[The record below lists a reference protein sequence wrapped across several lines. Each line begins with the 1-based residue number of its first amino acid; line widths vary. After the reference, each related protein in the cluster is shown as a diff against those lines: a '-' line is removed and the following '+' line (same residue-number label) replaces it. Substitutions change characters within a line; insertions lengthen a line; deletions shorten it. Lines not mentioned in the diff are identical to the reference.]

1 MAKNKSSDG
10 LKKLEPGKWLAR
22 VTARDK
28 DTGKKTLDTTRVIL
42 ADTKLEAMRKRK
54 ALREEL
60 LGFGDEWTVGLA
72 IDTWLPTQ
80 PPGSLSVRK
89 THADRFRAKF
99 GSRKLSLVTTP
110 EFQRWLAELT
120 CSDDTANGHRA
131 SIMALYKYAKG
142 QGRLVG
148 ADNVAA
154 SVKRVSPKTAA
165 ERLEELERGAKPAA
179 LFGGELGEFFDT
191 LAAHAP
197 DVFPL
202 MKTQFLLGCRI
213 GEVIAMQV
221 DSVDWETG
229 AVTIMRNCAKD
240 GTIVVPKNKTAR
252 AAGLGPDGLAF
263 LRGHRAAMVTAKWP
277 GHETWLFPRPPF
289 GTRRTRDTWVY
300 ETVRQRVKA
309 ALAAAGIDL
318 STVTHAMRYTHVTRA
333 RALQADAMMREAVGH
348 ADARQSRHYTDASAH
363 AAAAVGYA
371 RDFEAQVSG
380 GASGGASVTDI
391 SKSKRNQA

>member
-22 VTARDK
+22 ITARDK

-42 ADTKLEAMRKRK
+42 ADTKLDAMRKRK

-60 LGFGDEWTVGLA
+60 LGSGDEWTVDQA
-72 IDTWLPTQ
+72 IDAWLPTQ

-89 THADRFRAKF
+89 THSDRFRAKF

-131 SIMALYKYAKG
+131 SIMALYKFARG

-148 ADNVAA
+148 QDTVAA
-154 SVKRVSPKTAA
+154 SVKRVSPKTSA
-165 ERLEELERGAKPAA
+165 ERLAEIERPRAPSAM
-179 LFGGELGEFFDT
+179 FGDTLGEFFAT
-191 LAAHAP
+191 LDAHSP
-197 DVFPL
+197 DVLPL
-202 MKTQFLLGCRI
+202 MKTQFLLGCRV
-213 GEVIAMQV
+213 GEVIALQV
-221 DSVDWETG
+221 DCVDWETG

-240 GTIVVPKNKTAR
+240 GTIVVPKSQKPR
-252 AAGLGPDGLAF
+252 IAALGPDGLAF
-263 LRGHRAAMVTAKWP
+263 LRGHRAAMVAAKWP
-277 GHETWLFPRPPF
+277 GYETWLFPRPPF

-309 ALAAAGIDL
+309 ALEAAGIEL
-318 STVTHAMRYTHVTRA
+318 STTTHAMRHTHVTRS
-333 RALQADAMMREAVGH
+333 RALQVDAIMREAVGH
-348 ADARQSRHYTDASAH
+348 ADARQSHRYTDVSAH
-363 AAAAVGYA
+363 AEAVVGYA
-371 RDFEAQVSG
+371 RHFEAQVAG
-380 GASGGASVTDI
+380 GVSGGASVTDI
-391 SKSKRNQA
+391 SKPKRNRR